1 MKQLSKILMLGDSV
15 LKGIQVDEES
25 RRYVPRNDMDLAGL
39 EAEFGLTIENKSRFG
54 ATSINGETL
63 LQRFLNKGAHWDAVV
78 MDFGGNECNYDWAK
92 IAADPT
98 GEHFPAVTPGD
109 FTENYRRLIRM
120 VKANN
125 MTPMLMT
132 LPPLIPQRF
141 FDWWC
146 AGLDQEAVK
155 QWLGDPCNIYA
166 HQERYSRA
174 VEKLAWE
181 EQVPLVDVRGEFL
194 NYGHLGDLMCMD
206 GTHPN
211 SAGQALIVKAFRDY
225 GRKVLGHDLEIA

>member
-15 LKGIQVDEES
+15 LKGIQVEEKTL
-25 RRYVPRNDMDLAGL
+25 RYIPKNVMDLPGL
-39 EAEFGLTIENKSRFG
+39 EAEFSLTIDNKSRFG
-54 ATSINGETL
+54 ATSRNGETL
-63 LQRFLNKGAHWDAVV
+63 LNRFLDKGVTWDAVV

-98 GEHFPAVTPGD
+98 GEYFPTVPLGD
-109 FTENYRRLIRM
+109 FVEAYRQLIRT
-120 VKANN
+120 VKDRG
-125 MTPMLMT
+125 MTPILMT

-146 AGLDQEAVK
+146 RDLDQDAVR

-174 VEKLAWE
+174 VERLAWE

-194 NYGHLGDLMCMD
+194 AHGHLGELMCVD

-211 SAGQALIVKAFRDY
+211 SQGQKLIEKAFRDF
-225 GRKVLGHDLEIA
+225 GHRIQARELDIA